1 MKTIYVLILVVLL
14 VNNGLWAQ
22 STGITTNQSLM
33 LEVKPITKIV
43 ITGSLAPLV
52 ITDAVDGSDLL
63 SVSDDNTK
71 YSFVTNLDN
80 LKIVAS
86 INHQMPA
93 GTKLMIK
100 LTSNRATSMGL
111 IDLSSALAPVAVVTG
126 KKKGCDIDQSIS
138 YTFAANAEVIDIA
151 AQSRT
156 VTLTLTN

>member
-86 INHQMPA
+86 INDQMPT

-100 LTSNRATSMGL
+100 VTSCRATSVGL
-111 IDLSSALAPVAVVTG
+111 VDVSRALTPVDVVTG
-126 KKKGCDIDQSIS
+126 ISRGSDADQSIV
-138 YTFAANAEVIDIA
+138 YTFAANADVREIVS
-151 AQSRT
+151 QSRT